1 MITDKK
7 KKSFIQHAKEML
19 GVEGWDLLKKRY
31 AEETTTEETTEET
44 QVNMMEATLV
54 DGTKITYDRLE
65 EGAKVQVIT
74 TEGPMD
80 APDGDHELTDGTK
93 ITIQGGLI
101 TAIEAAAAA
110 EEVAEETQLG
120 AEALTKESVQAM
132 IDAAIGNIPKET
144 VEHPTK
150 KEEEMALEIV
160 QMRQDL
166 GKIAGLMDYFME
178 EQQTQEETTPQK
190 FGKEAKISKRKEVAE
205 LISKYKT
212 K

>member
-1 MITDKK
+1 MTDKK

-31 AEETTTEETTEET
+31 AEETTTEET

-110 EEVAEETQLG
+110 EEVAEQTEMG

-190 FGKEAKISKRKEVAE
+190 FGKEAKISKRKEVAA
-205 LISKYKT
+205 LMAKYRNPVKT
-212 K
+212 T

>member
-1 MITDKK
+1 
-7 KKSFIQHAKEML
+7 
-19 GVEGWDLLKKRY
+19 
-31 AEETTTEETTEET
+31 
-44 QVNMMEATLV
+44 
-54 DGTKITYDRLE
+54 
-65 EGAKVQVIT
+65 
-74 TEGPMD
+74 MD

-101 TAIEAAAAA
+101 TAIEAAEAA
-110 EEVAEETQLG
+110 EEVAEETQMG

-190 FGKEAKISKRKEVAE
+190 FGKEAKISKRKEVAA